1 MEITFIMII
10 DLLIL
15 LHEGGWLEKTGLA
28 MKRNPVI
35 PKLAPLHA
43 RLRPV
48 FKKKDLEQVEH
59 VVSPAAGLWQ
69 IPVQQM

>member
-35 PKLAPLHA
+35 PKLASLHV

-48 FKKKDLEQVEH
+48 FKKKDL
-59 VVSPAAGLWQ
+59 
-69 IPVQQM
+69 